1 MSRGHQ
7 KEISLTARAA
17 WFMFARTLAF
27 AFSFAL
33 PLLLV
38 RRLSQH
44 EFGLYKQVFL
54 VATTAMTTLP
64 FGFGMSAFYFLPRE
78 KERQG
83 AVVFNI
89 LIFYTVIGGLA
100 FLALVIHPALLET
113 IFNSPELIEYG
124 PVIGLLS
131 LLWMVASFLE
141 IVAIANEESKLATFF
156 IIAFQFAKALLLLAT
171 AVSFASVKSLIYAA
185 IIHGVLQTVA
195 LVWYLRSRFGPF
207 WKSFSW
213 QVMRMQ
219 MSYALPLGFAAFLLR
234 AHSDLHNYFVA
245 YRFDA
250 ATFAIYTIGCFNF
263 LLVEIL
269 VEAVGT
275 VMIPRVSYLQ
285 SENRRREIIE
295 LVARMMRKL
304 AAVFFPLYVFLMITG
319 REFITMLFTEQ
330 YRASWPIFAINL
342 TMIPLALIASAYDPV
357 VRAYPEQ
364 RYFLIR
370 MRAALLVVLMA
381 GLWAGTNRFGL
392 TGAITVVVAVS
403 AIERLVTAYKCG
415 KMLGVT
421 WPDIALLKDLGKIAL
436 AAIAAGVVTVA
447 ARSLVVG
454 AAPVLV
460 MLVCGITFSIAY
472 LAAIFMLG
480 VISPGERGLIKEKI
494 ALLQSLS
501 RWKRETAPI
510 GEEV

>member
-1 MSRGHQ
+1 
-7 KEISLTARAA
+7 
-17 WFMFARTLAF
+17 MFARMLAF

-44 EFGLYKQVFL
+44 DFGLYKQLFL
-54 VATTAMTTLP
+54 IVTTAMTTLP

-78 KERQG
+78 REQQG

-89 LIFYTVIGGLA
+89 LIFYGVVGGLA
-100 FLALVIHPALLET
+100 CLALIIHPALLGS
-113 IFNSPELIEYG
+113 IFNSSELIEYA
-124 PVIGLLS
+124 PMIGLLS

-141 IVAIANEESKLATFF
+141 IVAVANEESKLATLF
-156 IIAFQFAKALLLLAT
+156 IIAFQFAKAVLLLAT
-171 AVSFASVKSLIYAA
+171 AVSFGTVKSLIYAA
-185 IIHGVLQTVA
+185 IIQGGVQTVA

-213 QVMRMQ
+213 TVMRMQ
-219 MSYALPLGFAAFLLR
+219 ISYALPLGLAAFLLR

-245 YRFDA
+245 HKYDA
-250 ATFAIYTIGCFNF
+250 ATFAIYSIGCFNI

-269 VEAVGT
+269 VEAVGS
-275 VMIPRVSYLQ
+275 VMIPRVSHLQ

-304 AAVFFPLYVFLMITG
+304 AAVFFPLYVFLLITG

-330 YRASWPIFAINL
+330 YRASWPVFAINL
-342 TMIPLALIASAYDPV
+342 TMIPLALLASAYDPV

-370 MRAALLVVLMA
+370 MRAALLVVLVA
-381 GLWAGTNRFGL
+381 GLWLGTNQFGL
-392 TGAITVVVAVS
+392 IGAIAVVVGVS
-403 AIERLVTAYKCG
+403 AIERLVTAFKCG
-415 KMLGVT
+415 RMLGVT
-421 WPDIALLKDLGKIAL
+421 WKDVALLKDLARIGL
-436 AAIAAGVVTVA
+436 AAVAAGVVTFA
-447 ARSLVVG
+447 ARLLTVG
-454 AAPVLV
+454 TRPILV

-472 LAAIFMLG
+472 LVAIFRLG
-480 VISPGERGLIKEKI
+480 IISPDEREVIRQKM
-494 ALLQSLS
+494 ASLQSLS
-501 RWKRETAPI
+501 RWKRETTPL